1 MKPTSEKESAMNT
14 VSLYGRLTGDPRTA
28 TFEKGTTVTRLR
40 LAVRRPLANGNDAE
54 PDFFDVQAWG
64 SLGAAAERLRSG
76 QPIGVSGRLRQHTQ
90 TTEAGD
96 RRDRV
101 YVVADWID
109 FPPHMITRSPQ
120 PAATPEPIAA

>member
-1 MKPTSEKESAMNT
+1 MNT
-14 VSLYGRLTGDPRTA
+14 CSLYGRLAGDPRTA
-28 TFEKGTTVTRLR
+28 SFEKGGTVTRLR
-40 LAVRRPLANGNDAE
+40 IAVRRPLPGGNEAE
-54 PDFFDVQAWG
+54 PDFFDIQAWG

-76 QPIGVSGRLRQHTQ
+76 QPIGISGRMRQHTQ
-90 TTEAGD
+90 TTDSGE

-109 FPPHMITRSPQ
+109 FPPPMIARASQ